1 MKVLSSLLVLILIGI
16 SQPASANL
24 ITNGDFETGDFEG
37 WSSFLANSQ
46 SSVGDQRIDSF
57 DVDGN
62 GESSFAAFFRV
73 GRLPNAAGQGGGGI
87 FQSFDFGGG
96 NLFVSLDIASSREG
110 TGANFSGGEFSL
122 FINDVL
128 IDSVDFGTIVGTSIE
143 RDTLSGVVQGLSA
156 GLQEIRILMTRPFAN
171 VGNPL
176 TPAQHIDNVVANQV
190 SAPSALAL
198 FILGTYFV
206 RVFSRVKAAKPVSL
220 ITSSLD

>member
-1 MKVLSSLLVLILIGI
+1 MRVLSSLLVLILMSI
-16 SQPASANL
+16 SQQTSANL
-24 ITNGDFETGDFEG
+24 ITNGDFETGGFEG
-37 WSSFLANSQ
+37 WSSFLANTQ
-46 SSVGDQRIDSF
+46 SSVGDQSINTF
-57 DVDGN
+57 DVNGN

-73 GRLPNAAGQGGGGI
+73 GRLSNTVEQGGGGI

-110 TGANFSGGEFSL
+110 TGANFSGGVFSL

-171 VGNPL
+171 GGDPIA
-176 TPAQHIDNVVANQV
+176 PAQHIDNVVVNQV
-190 SAPSALAL
+190 SAPSVLVL
-198 FILGTYFV
+198 FILGVYLL
-206 RVFSRVKAAKPVSL
+206 RAFSIRK
-220 ITSSLD
+220 